1 MFIFVNSRPVDI
13 KEVSRMLKRIFSDL
27 KIPLGTANAVVSIT
41 APPAAVDVNL
51 EPNKL
56 SVFIEGQEALFE
68 AILEKVRL
76 HFGLD
81 QDQNDSDRPKSPQKL
96 EQQRPDPSAI
106 SVTNRVEPILVEVS
120 ERNVPNPTS
129 ASPSGAPTRPKPP
142 QEDSISPPSLGGCGS
157 GGNERSLSISPGG
170 DASFVEV
177 AWAGQQERTG
187 RAPSA
192 KKQPTISAWA
202 TGRAILSER
211 TGVPVTPVAM
221 IAGMDSSKRTEV
233 SAASECKFI
242 YICMYICEVGF

>member
-1 MFIFVNSRPVDI
+1 MFTFVNSRPVDI

-68 AILEKVRL
+68 AILEKARL

-81 QDQNDSDRPKSPQKL
+81 QDQNENDRPKSPQKL
-96 EQQRPDPSAI
+96 EQQRTDPPPISA
-106 SVTNRVEPILVEVS
+106 TNRDDPVLVEVS
-120 ERNVPNPTS
+120 EKNVLSPTS
-129 ASPSGAPTRPKPP
+129 ASCVPAQPKPL
-142 QEDSISPPSLGGCGS
+142 QEDPICSPPSLGSGS
-157 GGNERSLSISPGG
+157 ERSFSISSGG

-177 AWAGQQERTG
+177 AWAGQQERSG
-187 RAPSA
+187 GAPSA
-192 KKQPTISAWA
+192 RKQPTISSWA
-202 TGRAILSER
+202 TGRAVLSER

-221 IAGMDSSKRTEV
+221 ITGMDSSKRTVV
-233 SAASECKFI
+233 SAASECKISTNVHRYMRRWFLNT
-242 YICMYICEVGF
+242 F